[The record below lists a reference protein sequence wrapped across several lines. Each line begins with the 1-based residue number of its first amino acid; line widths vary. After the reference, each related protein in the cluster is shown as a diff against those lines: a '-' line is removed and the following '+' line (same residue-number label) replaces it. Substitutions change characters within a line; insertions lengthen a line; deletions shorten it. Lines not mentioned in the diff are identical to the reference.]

1 MKNGGGVVLCEE
13 VNITKCLYL
22 LETFSL
28 NDFLSVYD
36 GKKVEAE
43 KWYNEIIKCL
53 HTKTTSAS
61 NNCVYTYGRGK
72 SYGRLYCGKSIQTF
86 PKYVRG
92 FVCEGLTT
100 DVDMRNAHFKIL
112 ENLCRENNFESV
124 QIKYYC
130 DNRDTCLKRLMED
143 DKIDR
148 IQAKTKFL
156 TVLNSQKYQVSNNEF
171 IKNLDK
177 EIKKIQKQFQSLDN
191 YSFIEANGK
200 KGNYDGSFINN
211 VCCYHENLILNAM
224 MNIINDIGI
233 EVHSLMYDGLM
244 IYGDHYEDQEL
255 LPLIEKELFNKF
267 GWDIPLDFKQ
277 HETHFQL
284 PDDYVPKPNLLSYNN
299 LKKEFEKKNCKVDC
313 KFVYEADNGEI
324 NHYSKTDFQTKY
336 DALEYIQ
343 DGKKKSF
350 TKEWFKDSDA
360 RMYERFDVYPDEK
373 QCPNNVYNLWK
384 TFISKEHKYT
394 AGSESVR
401 EKGLE
406 YFKNHIKVMCDH
418 DEDVIHKVNMWIAQM
433 LQYPQVKSYELVFIS
448 DEGAGKGMFLEFL
461 KNIMGNNKVWECT
474 DPQHQIFNRFN
485 SMLQH
490 SFLVCIN
497 EANKSNFYNANDKK
511 KALITDPQ
519 ITIKCEGVK
528 PFVLVSVHRFIVFS
542 NNADPI
548 PANKRRSGII
558 RMSDEKIDNF
568 KYFDEGFTYAEN
580 PDVCK
585 EIFDYYMSYPTK
597 RKLRKEDIPITEYS
611 NMLSEIKRKPIDEF
625 LEDIASQD
633 FGNEEKK
640 TYIREVL
647 YNLFREYCRDN
658 HILCEKSNTA
668 FGVELSANYK
678 NKFIEI
684 PSERKWLKE
693 IKDLKRVYI
702 IDVKLIKKHYKIDDK
717 PSEEIEISDTDT
729 IG

>member
-568 KYFDEGFTYAEN
+568 KYFDEGFKYAEN

-585 EIFDYYMSYPTK
+585 EIFDYYMSFPTK